1 MTFKVKTKGQNEG
14 EKLLE
19 PKLRFKEFDDNYIKH
34 KLSEVVNFY
43 KGNILSKSDIIEG
56 GKTPCILYGELY
68 TRYSEIA
75 YEIFSFTNNSNSNL
89 FYSKKNDILIPCSGE
104 TALDISTS
112 TCVLSDNIA
121 IGGDLN
127 VLRSKDQSGKY
138 LSYLLNH
145 KKRLEIAKY
154 AQGDSIVHLYAN
166 KIRNINMYLPSY
178 MEQEKIANLLSL
190 LDKKIE
196 LQKRRIEALKIYKKG
211 LISHIFNGIHST
223 KKLKTIVNFQ
233 NGKGYENQV
242 DINGN
247 YNLVSLNSITIDGKL
262 NKFMKKIKSDLPIS
276 TLKKNDIVMIMSD
289 VGHGDFLGVSAII
302 PDDNVYV
309 LNQRVGLLR
318 INDNTIPS
326 YLLYAINNLQ
336 PYFKKYGQGSSQL
349 NLSKEDILNANIPYI
364 DIHSQED
371 LSNFCILLDKKIF
384 NAEFKLENL
393 KNLKKSLL
401 QQMFI

>member
-14 EKLLE
+14 DKLLV
-19 PKLRFKEFDDNYIKH
+19 PKLRFKEFKDNYMKH
-34 KLSEVVNFY
+34 KLSEVVDFY

-196 LQKRRIEALKIYKKG
+196 LQKQKIDALKIYKKG

-223 KKLKTIVNFQ
+223 KKLKNIVNFQ
-233 NGKGYENQV
+233 NGKSYENLV
-242 DINGN
+242 DITGN
-247 YNLVSLNSITIDGKL
+247 YNLISLNSITIDGKL

-276 TLKKNDIVMIMSD
+276 TLNKNDIVMIMSD

-302 PDDNVYV
+302 PNDNVYV

-318 INDNTIPS
+318 IKDNTIPS

-336 PYFKKYGQGSSQL
+336 SYFKKYGQGSSQL
-349 NLSKEDILNANIPYI
+349 NLLKEDILNADIPYI
-364 DIHSQED
+364 DIHFQED

>member
-1 MTFKVKTKGQNEG
+1 M
-14 EKLLE
+14 LE

-34 KLSEVVNFY
+34 KLSEVVDFY
-43 KGNILSKSDIIEG
+43 KGNTLSKSDIIEG

-75 YEIFSFTNNSNSNL
+75 YKIFSFTNNSNSNL
-89 FYSKKNDILIPCSGE
+89 FYSKENDVLIPCSGE

-112 TCVLSDNIA
+112 TCVLFDNIA

-127 VLRSKDQSGKY
+127 VLRPKDQSGKY

-154 AQGDSIVHLYAN
+154 AQGDSIVHLYAD
-166 KIRNINMYLPSY
+166 KIRNINVYLPSY

-262 NKFMKKIKSDLPIS
+262 NKFMKKIRSDLPIS

-289 VGHGDFLGVSAII
+289 VGHGNFLGVSAII

-318 INDNTIPS
+318 IKDNTIPS

>member
-1 MTFKVKTKGQNEG
+1 M
-14 EKLLE
+14 
-19 PKLRFKEFDDNYIKH
+19 KH
-34 KLSEVVNFY
+34 KLSEVVDFY

-196 LQKRRIEALKIYKKG
+196 LQKQKIDALKIYKKG

-223 KKLKTIVNFQ
+223 KKLKNIVNFQ
-233 NGKGYENQV
+233 NGKSYENLV
-242 DINGN
+242 DITGN
-247 YNLVSLNSITIDGKL
+247 YNLISLNSITIDGKL

-276 TLKKNDIVMIMSD
+276 TLNKNDIVMIMSD

-302 PDDNVYV
+302 PNDNVYV

-318 INDNTIPS
+318 IKDNTIPS

-336 PYFKKYGQGSSQL
+336 SYFKKYGQGSSQL
-349 NLSKEDILNANIPYI
+349 NLLKEDILNADIPYI
-364 DIHSQED
+364 DIHFQED

>member
-1 MTFKVKTKGQNEG
+1 M
-14 EKLLE
+14 LE

-34 KLSEVVNFY
+34 KLSEVVDFY
-43 KGNILSKSDIIEG
+43 KGNILSKSDIIES

-75 YEIFSFTNNSNSNL
+75 YKIFSFTNNSNSNL
-89 FYSKKNDILIPCSGE
+89 FYSKENDVLIPCSGE

-112 TCVLSDNIA
+112 TCVLFDNIA

-127 VLRSKDQSGKY
+127 VLRPKDQSGKY
-138 LSYLLNH
+138 LSYLLNY

-154 AQGDSIVHLYAN
+154 AQGDSIVHLYAD
-166 KIRNINMYLPSY
+166 KIRNINVYLPSY